1 MMASPPSSRRG
12 ILSKLLLATGVAI
25 VSLKNILSRHD
36 NDQQY
41 LEYDKPTTHSHR
53 RALQVINDSTTH
65 GVTIYSPRGAYI
77 SSKSFNSDKSST
89 PGYVI
94 EEEKLDES
102 KHNEPTVVSNG
113 VVIDVISIGS
123 QTRPEYVSLYISL
136 RR

>member
-25 VSLKNILSRHD
+25 LSLKNILSRHD

-102 KHNEPTVVSNG
+102 KHNEQTVVG

>member
-53 RALQVINDSTTH
+53 RALQVDSTTH

-102 KHNEPTVVSNG
+102 KHNEPIVSKG